1 MAGMKDNG
9 TIMLGDTPSSPF
21 VKSPKIAAPR
31 QSTISVAAPRQY
43 RPLTASS
50 QVGKRR
56 YGRNLS
62 VSAPKVKI

>member
-1 MAGMKDNG
+1 MKDNG

-21 VKSPKIAAPR
+21 EKPPKIAAKR
-31 QSTISVAAPRQY
+31 QATINVAAPRQY
-43 RPLTASS
+43 RPLTATS